1 MSISLDLRK
10 LLTFRLVALSR
21 EISHFNQRT
30 LNPTDDLNIPQLRML
45 SLHYTLG
52 KTSQSDI
59 IKHTSRVYP
68 GNTSRYMKSLETKR
82 YLKAVR
88 DQKDKRSKWLK
99 LTPKGKK
106 AAERYLQTRYFHNKD
121 LTAGFTQ
128 AELKQFDKLL
138 AKATR
143 FYEDQS
149 S

>member
-1 MSISLDLRK
+1 MSKDLDLRK

-52 KTSQSDI
+52 RRSQSDI
-59 IKHTSRVYP
+59 VKHTSRVDP
-68 GNTSRYMKSLETKR
+68 GNTSRYMKSLVTKG
-82 YLKAVR
+82 YLKSVR
-88 DQKDKRSKWLK
+88 DEKDKRLKWLK
-99 LTPKGKK
+99 LTAKGKK
-106 AAERYLQTRYFHNKD
+106 IAERYLQKRYLHNED
-121 LTAGFTQ
+121 LTTQFTQ

-138 AKATR
+138 AKAAR

-149 S
+149 G

>member
-1 MSISLDLRK
+1 MSMNLDLRK

-21 EISHFNQRT
+21 EISHFNRRT

-52 KTSQSDI
+52 EASQSDI
-59 IKHTSRVYP
+59 IKHTSRHDP

-82 YLKAVR
+82 YLKSVR
-88 DQKDKRSKWLK
+88 DEKDKRLKWLK

-106 AAERYLQTRYFHNKD
+106 AAEQYLQIRHLHNKD
-121 LTAGFTQ
+121 LTAEFTQ

-138 AKATR
+138 AKAAR
-143 FYEDQS
+143 FYEDKS